1 LFLVGLANM
10 WGLTILFIQIS
21 NHNSRSKQLIRE
33 AVMENDFLKHLS
45 TSQVREIVDYMEKKT
60 VPAGTYV
67 IREGD
72 TGWNQS
78 KMFFQNEDRQTLN
91 RYSVNMCF
99 NRYDVIQFF
108 CMMKVLENV
117 CLNSNYFTIF

>member
-1 LFLVGLANM
+1 
-10 WGLTILFIQIS
+10 
-21 NHNSRSKQLIRE
+21 
-33 AVMENDFLKHLS
+33 MENDFLKHLS

-78 KMFFQNEDRQTLN
+78 KMFCLASIYLFQNENRQTLN

-108 CMMKVLENV
+108 CMM
-117 CLNSNYFTIF
+117 

>member
-1 LFLVGLANM
+1 
-10 WGLTILFIQIS
+10 
-21 NHNSRSKQLIRE
+21 
-33 AVMENDFLKHLS
+33 MENDFLKHLS

-78 KMFFQNEDRQTLN
+78 KMFCLVIYFKMKTERGQTQN
-91 RYSVNMCF
+91 RYSFNMCF

-108 CMMKVLENV
+108 VR
-117 CLNSNYFTIF
+117 

>member
-1 LFLVGLANM
+1 
-10 WGLTILFIQIS
+10 
-21 NHNSRSKQLIRE
+21 
-33 AVMENDFLKHLS
+33 MENDFLKHLS

-78 KMFFQNEDRQTLN
+78 KMFCLFSIYLFQNEDRRKIDTLLTC
-91 RYSVNMCF
+91 VLTF
-99 NRYDVIQFF
+99 NRYDVIQF
-108 CMMKVLENV
+108 L
-117 CLNSNYFTIF
+117 

>member
-1 LFLVGLANM
+1 
-10 WGLTILFIQIS
+10 
-21 NHNSRSKQLIRE
+21 
-33 AVMENDFLKHLS
+33 MENDFLKHLS

-78 KMFFQNEDRQTLN
+78 KMFCLATIYLFQNEDRQTLN

-99 NRYDVIQFF
+99 KF
-108 CMMKVLENV
+108 
-117 CLNSNYFTIF
+117 